1 MSQCHLTCSGVKRLP
16 QKCPVVSWWCG
27 LEYMVDS
34 GHLISQIFRGRPGRD
49 GFYTPQTSW
58 ILEPLM
64 TDHLSPWPNHNFG
77 LHGAP
82 NSPSTNAMLRPHA
95 LWHQRHGSW
104 IGLETEAAAQW
115 IRRTSFKT
123 YPIHVWRVHFFKGS
137 WRLSAEICFS
147 HSEKTGVGFAIS
159 ILVSV
164 SMVIGGLNTLLLGS
178 LWIKWLSFEPGKALW
193 CAPANHGRQV
203 LQTGN
208 SSKEDASTW
217 GTQGAWG
224 SVLVSELIFKKC

>member
-27 LEYMVDS
+27 LECMVDS
-34 GHLISQIFRGRPGRD
+34 GHLISQIFRGRPGRNC
-49 GFYTPQTSW
+49 FYTPQTSW

-82 NSPSTNAMLRPHA
+82 NIPSTNAMLRPHA

-137 WRLSAEICFS
+137 WRLSAEICFFS
-147 HSEKTGVGFAIS
+147 FWKNWCWLCHFNSCLGVHGHWWVKYPTPGLSLDQVAKFRTWES
-159 ILVSV
+159 LVVRPCQPWPTS
-164 SMVIGGLNTLLLGS
+164 
-178 LWIKWLSFEPGKALW
+178 
-193 CAPANHGRQV
+193 PADCEQ
-203 LQTGN
+203 
-208 SSKEDASTW
+208 
-217 GTQGAWG
+217 
-224 SVLVSELIFKKC
+224 F

>member
-123 YPIHVWRVHFFKGS
+123 YPSMFDGFIFSRAVGDWVQKYVFFILKKLVLALPFQF
-137 WRLSAEICFS
+137 LSRCPWS
-147 HSEKTGVGFAIS
+147 LVG
-159 ILVSV
+159 
-164 SMVIGGLNTLLLGS
+164 
-178 LWIKWLSFEPGKALW
+178 
-193 CAPANHGRQV
+193 
-203 LQTGN
+203 
-208 SSKEDASTW
+208 
-217 GTQGAWG
+217 
-224 SVLVSELIFKKC
+224 